1 MNVLPPAHS
10 GMQDVRVEIF
20 TPAFRKVLDE
30 VFPSVPAGVAVKVEL
45 KDQAG
50 KPLANG
56 IYYVAVTVGGKRS
69 IGKLLIIR

>member
-1 MNVLPPAHS
+1 VNVLPPAHS
-10 GMQDVRVEIF
+10 GTQDVRVEIF

-45 KDQAG
+45 KDQSG

-56 IYYVAVTVGGKRS
+56 LYYVIVIVNGHHFV
-69 IGKLLIIR
+69 GKLLILH